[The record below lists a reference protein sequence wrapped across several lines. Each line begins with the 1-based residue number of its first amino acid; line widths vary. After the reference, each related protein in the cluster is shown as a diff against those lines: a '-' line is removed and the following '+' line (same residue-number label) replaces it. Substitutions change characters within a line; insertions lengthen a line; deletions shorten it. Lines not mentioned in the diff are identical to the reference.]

1 MSPFGFPKKSQP
13 EIEDGARADGGFL
26 VFEHTGSIRSG
37 KE

>member
-1 MSPFGFPKKSQP
+1 MLPSGFPRKSSP
-13 EIEDGARADGGFL
+13 EAEDGARADGGFL